1 MLSVKIEIVD
11 SPDVWLICAKVRNS
25 FRLYP
30 VSEVTVEFTLLQAV
44 CTIEGIVK
52 IAVESPMLYV

>member
-1 MLSVKIEIVD
+1 MTKVRLYVPRYSMLSVKIEIVD

-30 VSEVTVEFTLLQAV
+30 VSEVTVEFTF
-44 CTIEGIVK
+44 
-52 IAVESPMLYV
+52 

>member
-25 FRLYP
+25 VRLYP
-30 VSEVTVEFTLLQAV
+30 VSEVTVELTFWQTV
-44 CTIEGIVK
+44 CTMEGIVK
-52 IAVESPMLYV
+52 IEGE